1 MSDGNLERRFDRF
14 DERQTE
20 ILVQLGTMEGK
31 LDKVNG
37 SVADLL
43 AEVGNV
49 PDADARGDRKTI
61 TTRLHSLES
70 TVSPSAIEAAMT
82 RVLAKRRVAIWK
94 AWQLRLT
101 LLSVV
106 VGMIFTVLRFAGYGG

>member
-1 MSDGNLERRFDRF
+1 MSDGSLERRFDRF

-20 ILVQLGTMEGK
+20 ILVTLGAVEGK

-49 PDADARGDRKTI
+49 PERDARGDRKTI
-61 TTRLHSLES
+61 TSRMHALEA
-70 TVSPSAIEAAMT
+70 TVSPSAIEASMT

-106 VGMIFTVLRFAGYGG
+106 VGMVFTVLRFAGFGG